1 MLRGE
6 IDIAAMIDGHR
17 DVIAAKRNISIQRLQ
32 RHQSESDE
40 FENKEWD
47 RDEQVEEILLSI
59 INHPW
64 LHIGIPISV

>member
-6 IDIAAMIDGHR
+6 IDIAAMIGHR

-40 FENKEWD
+40 FGKQ
-47 RDEQVEEILLSI
+47 RT
-59 INHPW
+59 
-64 LHIGIPISV
+64 G